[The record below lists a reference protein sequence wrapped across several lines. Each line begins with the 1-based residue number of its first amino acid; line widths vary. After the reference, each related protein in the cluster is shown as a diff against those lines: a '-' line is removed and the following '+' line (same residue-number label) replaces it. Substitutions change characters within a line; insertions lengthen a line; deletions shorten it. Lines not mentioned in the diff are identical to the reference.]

1 MTGTTCHMTGVFAGG
16 YCLPGKGTLEFFF
29 LPPFR
34 ANFDD
39 LRPLKAK
46 FDTFEHLWGSITR
59 FCAPDFSWDL
69 RKTSQFLTPK
79 KFTKLPSV
87 VLTPTRPQYWA
98 KKCKKMQKKNAKIGC
113 LTIWVHQIHGSAVLS
128 HNQSFRAEESDEE
141 FFIGKK

>member
-1 MTGTTCHMTGVFAGG
+1 MTGVFAGG

-46 FDTFEHLWGSITR
+46 FDTFEHLWGSKTR
-59 FCAPDFSWDL
+59 FCAPRFFVGFTKDKSIFD
-69 RKTSQFLTPK
+69 PK
-79 KFTKLPSV
+79 KIHKIALGGPHPHMSSI
-87 VLTPTRPQYWA
+87 LGEKMQ
-98 KKCKKMQKKNAKIGC
+98 KKCKKNAKIGC

-128 HNQSFRAEESDEE
+128 HNQFFRAEESDEE
-141 FFIGKK
+141 FFKKKKKYK